1 MSEYF
6 LIRLTNA
13 WFIYTEPIIIIS
25 ESSLKVEN
33 RDQLHDCLVGLQSS
47 GSAALSF
54 EVAVLFVKWGVI
66 EEISLAI
73 LHKVLHGSSPA
84 AQSLVSYHYEVLPLF
99 SAKRFYGTRTSSQA
113 LTCLVSYCHCY
124 SSEVISSA
132 MDQLHKLIDWKVCLD
147 TLSKSVE

>member
-13 WFIYTEPIIIIS
+13 WFKYTEPIIIIS

-33 RDQLHDCLVGLQSS
+33 RDQLYDCLVGLQSS

-54 EVAVLFVKWGVI
+54 EVTVLFVKWGII

-73 LHKVLHGSSPA
+73 LHKALHGSSPA
-84 AQSLVSYHYEVLPLF
+84 AQSLVSYHYEMLPL
-99 SAKRFYGTRTSSQA
+99 Y
-113 LTCLVSYCHCY
+113 
-124 SSEVISSA
+124 I
-132 MDQLHKLIDWKVCLD
+132 
-147 TLSKSVE
+147 